1 MFNIFLLKKKGRG
14 SKFALP
20 RQLRTSIKTI
30 SKKGVEGVWF
40 YRLHRMTEINK
51 YRKHQ
56 TKPEGRR

>member
-20 RQLRTSIKTI
+20 RQLRTSIKNLRQ
-30 SKKGVEGVWF
+30 SAK
-40 YRLHRMTEINK
+40 RLSRGCGSTGYTEINK